1 MSDFSDL
8 CPLFNT
14 AVYSEIQMPYILLG
28 TRTTSELFAGLP
40 AFSRSVIVTHA
51 YVKKHTTFAA
61 TCTGLK
67 VELLKAATWAT
78 AFASKTV
85 FASLTLSSTVATQIV
100 GKYLPMTVT
109 AKTFG
114 ATDVLNLLLAKSEA
128 GAYHVDV
135 LVRYKEK

>member
-14 AVYSEIQMPYILLG
+14 AVYSEIQLPYISLVS
-28 TRTTSELFAGLP
+28 RTTSQLFAGLP

-61 TCTGLK
+61 TCTALK

-85 FASLTLSSTVATQIV
+85 FASLTLSSTVTTQIV
-100 GKYLPMTVT
+100 GKYLAMTVT

-114 ATDVLNLLLAKSEA
+114 ATDVLNVLCAKSEA
-128 GAYHVDV
+128 GARHVDIM
-135 LVRYKEK
+135 VRYKEK